1 MELSGE
7 IFALRHS
14 LYALSEFELGRPSE
28 RGENGW
34 EHFFDDNNNKNNNNK
49 KNMNMKKDDENSRP
63 LNSVG
68 VSRALQAPMA
78 GIKV

>member
-14 LYALSEFELGRPSE
+14 LYALSEFELDRPSE

-34 EHFFDDNNNKNNNNK
+34 EHFFDDNNN